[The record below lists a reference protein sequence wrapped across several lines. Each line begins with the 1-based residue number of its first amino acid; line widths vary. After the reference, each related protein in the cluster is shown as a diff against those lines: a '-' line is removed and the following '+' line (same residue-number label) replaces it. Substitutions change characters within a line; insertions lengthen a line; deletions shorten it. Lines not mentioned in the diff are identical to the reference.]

1 MKENSNSKSE
11 LGEPRGG
18 KPHGFKKK
26 GGSRHKRLQSTENEF
41 FRGVGFYVGRE
52 GPELYM
58 KKWRDWD
65 FMYVH
70 NFKYRSVVKNC
81 LLQ

>member
-58 KKWRDWD
+58 KKCREIGTLC
-65 FMYVH
+65 MYTIS
-70 NFKYRSVVKNC
+70 NTG
-81 LLQ
+81 LM